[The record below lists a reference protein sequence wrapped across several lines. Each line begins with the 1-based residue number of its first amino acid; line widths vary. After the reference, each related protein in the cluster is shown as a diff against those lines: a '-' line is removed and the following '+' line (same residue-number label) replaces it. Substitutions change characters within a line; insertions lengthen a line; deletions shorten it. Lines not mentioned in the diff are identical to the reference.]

1 MDYGRTITIGL
12 AYEEAVSR
20 VKEAFQAQGFGTL
33 TEVDGRATLKEKLDE
48 ETEPYAILG
57 FCNPELAHRALAVE
71 PEIGLL
77 LPCNVVVRRHDEQ
90 TLVHALD
97 AGVMVRI
104 TERSELE
111 PIAEEAARRIDQAMD
126 SLSGISSRAGD

>member
-1 MDYGRTITIGL
+1 MDYGRTIAVGV
-12 AYEEAVSR
+12 AYDEAVTR
-20 VKEAFQAQGFGTL
+20 VKEAFQEQGFGTL
-33 TEVDGRATLKEKLDE
+33 TEVDVRATLKEKLNE

-77 LPCNVVVRRHDEQ
+77 LPCNVVVRRRDEQ

-104 TERSELE
+104 TERPELE
-111 PIAEEAARRIDQAMD
+111 PIAEEAARLIDQAMD
-126 SLSGISSRAGD
+126 SLSSLGSRRGD